1 MGNKR
6 KEINFKTIGRQVTKS
21 DELSVKPQMDLKSNP
36 VTSRKWIKLGLLGVA
51 VLLMAGYGLRSF
63 LVVAIVDGKPVFRHS
78 LIREL
83 EKQGG
88 KQVLDRKIT
97 EMLIWEEA
105 NKQGK
110 AISETEVDEE
120 IKKIEEKVTLQGQNL
135 DTLLA
140 AQGMDRYAL
149 RNQIRI
155 QKLIEQMLPE
165 AVVPTEEEIAQAL
178 EEQADT
184 FPKEMSEE
192 DRKTAVVNQLNQQKQ
207 STRVED
213 WIQSLKDKAKIEY
226 WMSY

>member
-1 MGNKR
+1 M
-6 KEINFKTIGRQVTKS
+6 
-21 DELSVKPQMDLKSNP
+21 SVKPQMDLKSNP